1 MDLLNLQINIYQLMI
16 TLHFVRSDHTSVSC
30 PSGNYLTENLIL
42 ESILKVIKHF
52 LALSL
57 IFPPRPLKRSPC
69 TIWRS
74 RTSLGIFFWQCQ
86 VILFQGKQDDYK
98 HVNTFYFSTT
108 IPFLHHHINLVPQSP
123 THLLTA
129 AQMHV
134 SWVTWLKYIFTCL
147 IIAAASN
154 HVIFLKG

>member
-1 MDLLNLQINIYQLMI
+1 MDLLHLQINIYQLMI

-69 TIWRS
+69 TLWCS

-86 VILFQGKQDDYK
+86 VILFQGKQDNYK
-98 HVNTFYFSTT
+98 HILHISSYTIVSIWFPDPLTHGSSDADIQSSDACQLGNLTT
-108 IPFLHHHINLVPQSP
+108 IYRVYQK
-123 THLLTA
+123 
-129 AQMHV
+129 M
-134 SWVTWLKYIFTCL
+134 Y
-147 IIAAASN
+147 
-154 HVIFLKG
+154 